1 MFPISGQLRPADG
14 QGGPGELGRMA
25 LAAVL
30 LAALGALVLAAAL
43 R

>member
-14 QGGPGELGRMA
+14 QGSPGELGRTA
-25 LAAVL
+25 LAAAI
-30 LAALGALVLAAAL
+30 LAALGALFLARAL